1 MKERK
6 IGIMGGTFNPIHY
19 GHLLLAENAREQFG
33 LDRVIFIPS
42 GTPYLKDTSKLPSGD
57 LRYQL
62 VKIAIQNNPYFT
74 FSRLEIDR
82 TGDTYTVDTLLQ
94 LEKMYPGD
102 QLYFIVGADSLM
114 DMERWKRTRDIF
126 SHCIILASIRGEIS
140 LTDLEKKQLELAS
153 KYQANIHLLKGD
165 RVDISSTDIRSRIA
179 SGKSVRYLMSQEC
192 IEFVYLKNFYI
203 GDTIGAGDIEA
214 PDQIALPIRH
224 QRH

>member
-1 MKERK
+1 
-6 IGIMGGTFNPIHY
+6 
-19 GHLLLAENAREQFG
+19 
-33 LDRVIFIPS
+33 
-42 GTPYLKDTSKLPSGD
+42 
-57 LRYQL
+57 
-62 VKIAIQNNPYFT
+62 
-74 FSRLEIDR
+74 
-82 TGDTYTVDTLLQ
+82 
-94 LEKMYPGD
+94 
-102 QLYFIVGADSLM
+102 M

-165 RVDISSTDIRSRIA
+165 RVGISSTDIRSRIA
-179 SGKSVRYLMSQEC
+179 RGKSVRYLMSQEC

>member
-74 FSRLEIDR
+74 CSRLEIDR

-102 QLYFIVGADSLM
+102 QLYFIVGR
-114 DMERWKRTRDIF
+114 DMF

>member
-1 MKERK
+1 
-6 IGIMGGTFNPIHY
+6 
-19 GHLLLAENAREQFG
+19 
-33 LDRVIFIPS
+33 
-42 GTPYLKDTSKLPSGD
+42 
-57 LRYQL
+57 
-62 VKIAIQNNPYFT
+62 
-74 FSRLEIDR
+74 
-82 TGDTYTVDTLLQ
+82 
-94 LEKMYPGD
+94 
-102 QLYFIVGADSLM
+102 M

-140 LTDLEKKQLELAS
+140 LTDLEKKQLELTS

-214 PDQIALPIRH
+214 PDQIALPIRQ